1 MQLNKKYWESQYKNK
16 STGWDMGRESPP
28 LRDYINQIKNKSA
41 AILIPGAGNA
51 YEAEYLLNMG
61 FDNFKVLDISAR
73 AIGNLKKRVPG
84 FPSQFIET
92 GDFFEHSGKY
102 DLILE
107 QTFFCAIP
115 RSMRREYAKQC
126 HELLNPGGRLVGV
139 LFNHEFEKEG
149 PPFGGSKEE
158 YIDYFSPYF
167 DFKVF
172 GTAVNSIKPRDGRE
186 FFINFQKKSNAG

>member
-1 MQLNKKYWESQYKNK
+1 
-16 STGWDMGRESPP
+16 MGTVSPP
-28 LRDYINQIKNKSA
+28 LRDYINQLENKNA

-51 YEAEYLLNMG
+51 YEAEYLLDKG
-61 FDNFKVLDISAR
+61 FRNFTILDISKYALN
-73 AIGNLKKRVPG
+73 NLRKRRPD
-84 FPSQFIET
+84 FPEKYLLN
-92 GDFFEHSGKY
+92 GDFFEYHGQF
-102 DLILE
+102 DIILE

-115 RSMRREYAKQC
+115 RNMRKEYARKC
-126 HELLNPGGRLVGV
+126 YELLKKGGKLVGV

-172 GTAVNSIKPRDGRE
+172 EIGYNSIKPRAGRE
-186 FFINFQKKSNAG
+186 FFINFTKKNNAG